1 MQKWFWKPGLSSGR
15 PERHG
20 LLPAGTTIE
29 GVRTLEKNGFRS
41 AVFEALTA
49 AAEKGK
55 NYNFLKASNGQAAK
69 YPPSDLIRFS
79 IVTDMKKLRVIL
91 PSCRLHGVFL
101 SYVSYRI

>member
-1 MQKWFWKPGLSSGR
+1 M
-15 PERHG
+15 
-20 LLPAGTTIE
+20 TIQNRVPKSE
-29 GVRTLEKNGFRS
+29 PYF
-41 AVFEALTA
+41 FQ
-49 AAEKGK
+49 K

-69 YPPSDLIRFS
+69 YPPPDLIRFS